1 MVASCSQD
9 CRTGTVVAISGSIVE
24 VFSRLQW
31 TVQPPWVAAGT
42 PSGLP
47 VHRDVEEASPQPLR
61 ATGQQLAL
69 ILHAAE

>member
-1 MVASCSQD
+1 MVTSCSQD
-9 CRTGTVVAISGSIVE
+9 CRTGAVVATSGRIVE
-24 VFSRLQW
+24 VCPRLQW

-61 ATGQQLAL
+61 AAGQQLAL
-69 ILHAAE
+69 ILHAPE